1 MSLFNKETREQLE
14 KVLKVMK
21 DNVNVLLFTDSE
33 DCESCEDTH
42 NFVEEISQLNH
53 NIKFES
59 FDVLKN
65 KDVKEKYNVERVPTI
80 ILLDKDEK
88 DHGIKFGGI
97 PAGHE
102 INSFVSGLIEVSG
115 ERETFPAEM
124 MEELNKVD
132 KKIDIKVFVTL
143 GCPHCS
149 GAVSKAHRLALQ
161 NDWINAEMIECATF
175 PEMAEKYNVSGVP
188 KIVIN
193 GSKEIMGNQP
203 MDKFVE
209 AIREVI

>member
-1 MSLFNKETREQLE
+1 MSLFNKETKEQLE
-14 KVLKVMK
+14 NVLKVMK
-21 DNVNVLLFTDSE
+21 ENVNVLLFTDSE
-33 DCESCEDTH
+33 DCESCKDTY

-65 KDVKEKYNVERVPTI
+65 KDIKEKYNVERVPTI
-80 ILLDKDEK
+80 ILLDKDKK
-88 DHGIKFGGI
+88 DYGIKFGGI

-115 ERETFPAEM
+115 EREMFSDEM
-124 MEELNKVD
+124 MEELNKVN

-143 GCPHCS
+143 ACPHCS
-149 GAVSKAHRLALQ
+149 GAVSKAHKLALS

-193 GSKEIMGNQP
+193 GNKEIMGNQP